1 MQTCSEKEHG
11 GGEEGRRVFV
21 EEQNDVVL
29 WVFFLIFNFNKG
41 ILVILHSK
49 PT

>member
-21 EEQNDVVL
+21 EEQKDAVL
-29 WVFFLIFNFNKG
+29 WVSFFNF
-41 ILVILHSK
+41 
-49 PT
+49 